1 MYSVSG
7 IALSNSQYGWVFR
20 EPSMPLSELVRQAQ
34 SLRVPGRDGVVTL
47 PAAMDSP
54 MLVLAVQTPR
64 EHLEDLYALFMQP
77 APVLSLTVASGRQVA
92 MEYISASLVGF
103 GAAAAFVDV
112 TFVMRLNGVFWRDT
126 SETTTTP
133 VALGAASVV
142 ASVFS
147 GMSAPVR
154 DAIVRVKGDVTGL
167 KVTDARGSF
176 FSYPAAL
183 PAGSYL
189 RFHSDTG
196 RAFTTTT
203 DVWTGGTEVTGLIV
217 NGPGPY
223 FLELTPTF
231 TDPSVRTGSLTV
243 TTDTRG
249 LSAQIEVR
257 GKGAY
262 LV

>member
-7 IALSNSQYGWVFR
+7 IALDNAGVGWR
-20 EPSMPLSELVRQAQ
+20 LMAPSRPLSELVKRAQ
-34 SLRVPGRDGVVTL
+34 SLTIPSRDGIVTL
-47 PAAMDSP
+47 PASFESP
-54 MLVLAVQTPR
+54 VIAFVVRTPKAK
-64 EHLEDLYALFMQP
+64 LESLYSLFLQP
-77 APVLSLTVASGRQVA
+77 APYVAYTASAARSVA
-92 MEYISASLVGF
+92 MEYMSAAVAGVTAG
-103 GAAAAFVDV
+103 GAIVDV
-112 TFVMRLNGVFWRDT
+112 TFLMRLNGVFWRDT
-126 SETTTTP
+126 ADTTAL
-133 VALGAASVV
+133 VAIGSSSVV
-142 ASVFS
+142 VPVFS
-147 GMSAPVR
+147 AMSAPVR
-154 DAIVRVKGDVTGL
+154 NAVIRVMGSVTGL
-167 KVTDARGSF
+167 NVADTRGSF

-223 FLELTPTF
+223 FLEITPTF
-231 TDPSVRTGSLTV
+231 TDPSVRAGALTV
-243 TTDTRG
+243 TTATQAT
-249 LSAQIEVR
+249 SPTIEVR